1 MAKAVKVP
9 QTYVYAA
16 KIPAAK
22 KIKALTFRS
31 GVPMVVH
38 DPRLVRLLDRLPYMK
53 KIEETE
59 SPAMVKARKPMAK
72 AAAAEIPADWQDQ
85 HHKRRKAW
93 AKELSGSEVT
103 DLAEADRIIAGHMG
117 ASVSVP
123 EVEPVQTQE
132 LVEA

>member
-22 KIKALTFRS
+22 KIKTLTFRS

-38 DPRLVRLLDRLPYMK
+38 DPKLVRLLDRLPYMK

-59 SPAMVKARKPMAK
+59 SPAMVKARKPLAN
-72 AAAAEIPADWQDQ
+72 AAAAEIPADWREQ

-93 AKELSGSEVT
+93 AKALSGADIV
-103 DLAEADRIIAGHMG
+103 DLATADRIIEAHMG
-117 ASVSVP
+117 KS
-123 EVEPVQTQE
+123 
-132 LVEA
+132 VEAPAEPQAQSEAA